1 MEVVWPVRPALPE
14 LQEFK
19 QSPSNRASAFWAA
32 FELSERSD
40 EQLNSASMSEPV
52 SGDSAAKLA
61 EQPPE
66 EQSERKA
73 EDGHERT
80 DESANAQFTSE
91 DEAWRSYLENPSMGL
106 SIAANDEDT
115 AGALGNFV

>member
-1 MEVVWPVRPALPE
+1 
-14 LQEFK
+14 
-19 QSPSNRASAFWAA
+19 
-32 FELSERSD
+32 
-40 EQLNSASMSEPV
+40 MSESLPV
-52 SGDSAAKLA
+52 SGESPAKLA

-66 EQSERKA
+66 EQSENKA
-73 EDGHERT
+73 QDGNNARL

>member
-1 MEVVWPVRPALPE
+1 MSEKLPDI
-14 LQEFK
+14 
-19 QSPSNRASAFWAA
+19 RASG
-32 FELSERSD
+32 ES
-40 EQLNSASMSEPV
+40 P
-52 SGDSAAKLA
+52 AKLA

-66 EQSERKA
+66 EQGEKKA
-73 EDGHERT
+73 EDGQERT

-115 AGALGNFV
+115 AGALGNFVKLKICNTEFFFNKI

>member
-1 MEVVWPVRPALPE
+1 
-14 LQEFK
+14 
-19 QSPSNRASAFWAA
+19 
-32 FELSERSD
+32 
-40 EQLNSASMSEPV
+40 MSEPV

-66 EQSERKA
+66 EQSEPKA